1 MDLGFIYELINK
13 ENIFIFIA
21 GFMAGFGAGSALMRS
36 GKKQVRY
43 ESKQRGCFYAAQK
56 WGYITIYLF
65 YKNGKLVNIGC
76 PYKQKRLCQA
86 PYCSLLDST
95 CKELE

>member
-1 MDLGFIYELINK
+1 MELGFIYELINK

-21 GFMAGFGAGSALMRS
+21 GVMVGFGAGSVLVR
-36 GKKQVRY
+36 KKQARY

-56 WGYITIYLF
+56 WGYIIIYLF
-65 YKNGKLVNIGC
+65 YKNAKLVNISC
-76 PYKQKRLCQA
+76 PYKQKRLFKK

>member
-1 MDLGFIYELINK
+1 MELGFIYEIINK

-21 GFMAGFGAGSALMRS
+21 GVMVGFGAGSVLVRE
-36 GKKQVRY
+36 KKQARY

-65 YKNGKLVNIGC
+65 YKNAKLVNISC
-76 PYKQKRLCQA
+76 PYKQKRLFKK